1 MRRTAVIGAM
11 GSGRVWMRRL
21 RKSPPGYSGGG
32 VEGVEEGEREQRMRR
47 VSAILKLLGAWARA
61 TFLVGTEWA
70 DAFKKKKNLTQ
81 GGRHTPLVAIDR

>member
-21 RKSPPGYSGGG
+21 RKSPPGYSEGG

-61 TFLVGTEWA
+61 TFLV
-70 DAFKKKKNLTQ
+70 
-81 GGRHTPLVAIDR
+81 